1 MSKQPLV
8 SCACGLTKVPNT
20 GWDGYT
26 SGRVDCS
33 VLCSNT
39 GKYNKK
45 GDGQ

>member
-1 MSKQPLV
+1 MSAEKVP
-8 SCACGLTKVPNT
+8 CACGLTKVPNT

-39 GKYNKK
+39 GKYNKRLIE
-45 GDGQ
+45 